1 MKKRIGDFILIFAGL
16 IAVYFAIMWA
26 LWSTLLA
33 LRFLEPA
40 VVMGGVI
47 ILVLIGVYLRG
58 DK

>member
-1 MKKRIGDFILIFAGL
+1 MKNRIGSFILIFAGL
-16 IAVYFAIMWA
+16 IAAYFAI
-26 LWSTLLA
+26 
-33 LRFLEPA
+33 RFLEPA